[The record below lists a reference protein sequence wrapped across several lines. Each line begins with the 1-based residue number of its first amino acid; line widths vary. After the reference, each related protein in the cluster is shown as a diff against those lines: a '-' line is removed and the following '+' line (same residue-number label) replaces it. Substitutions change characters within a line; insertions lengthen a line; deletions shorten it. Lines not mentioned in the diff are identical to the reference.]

1 MPDQTSP
8 PPPSM
13 PFAGIPSFLRAPVC
27 ADLARLDADIAVV
40 GVPTDEGSPFMPGS
54 RFAPRSIR
62 EHSLRFA
69 GDVPGVYDPQER
81 RRFLEPEM
89 AQSRIADVGDADIL
103 PTNVVG
109 SFQNITRTV
118 AGVLQRGAM
127 PVILGGDHAITFPV
141 VRGFGGTGPL
151 YVVHFDAHL
160 DYMPFVHGLEYT
172 NAHAF
177 RHIRQM
183 DYVQGI
189 TQAGIRSLRSTEVM
203 LEDSLR
209 DGNRVVTMRDFRR
222 DGPAGVLAGLPSGA
236 RCYVSIDIDVL
247 DMPLVPGCVSA
258 EPEGMTY
265 AELRDTLIAL
275 AGHTDVIGFD
285 LVEVNPMLDVGT
297 GVTSY
302 LAAHTVVEFLA
313 FICDQPGWKARRA
326 RARLAGLAGATR
338 HTGGMP
344 DSSEPDPGAPR
355 DSAGHNERPAGRSD
369 GYEPVLEGI
378 RALHHRM
385 AELERLASAGDRAV
399 APAFRRAIV
408 PAWRR
413 ATQGEPRWHVA
424 GAAAAAIA
432 LQLPLPGRLV
442 LVRPTWLLPVLEAA
456 MVLLLAALN
465 PRRIDRESAALRWLA
480 LAVTGLISLA
490 NAWSAA
496 RLVTELV
503 QGTQGNTAGPLLSSG
518 AVIWLTNVIVF
529 GMWYWEFDRGGP
541 VARAHATHAF
551 PDFLFPQMTSPD
563 LAPADWEPAFGDY
576 LYTAFTNATAFS
588 PTDVMPL
595 SRWAK
600 GAMALQAGVS
610 IVTVALVISR
620 AVNVLK

>member
-1 MPDQTSP
+1 MPDQPTP
-8 PPPSM
+8 PQPSM

-27 ADLARLDADIAVV
+27 ADLAQLDADIAVV

-62 EHSLRFA
+62 EHSLRFV

-81 RRFLEPEM
+81 RRFLGPEM

-183 DYVQGI
+183 DYVPGI

-203 LEDSLR
+203 LSDSLR

-222 DGPAGVLAGLPSGA
+222 DGPASVLAGLPSGA

-275 AGHTDVIGFD
+275 AEHTDVIGFD

-326 RARLAGLAGATR
+326 RAR
-338 HTGGMP
+338 
-344 DSSEPDPGAPR
+344 
-355 DSAGHNERPAGRSD
+355 
-369 GYEPVLEGI
+369 
-378 RALHHRM
+378 
-385 AELERLASAGDRAV
+385 
-399 APAFRRAIV
+399 
-408 PAWRR
+408 
-413 ATQGEPRWHVA
+413 
-424 GAAAAAIA
+424 
-432 LQLPLPGRLV
+432 
-442 LVRPTWLLPVLEAA
+442 
-456 MVLLLAALN
+456 
-465 PRRIDRESAALRWLA
+465 
-480 LAVTGLISLA
+480 
-490 NAWSAA
+490 
-496 RLVTELV
+496 
-503 QGTQGNTAGPLLSSG
+503 
-518 AVIWLTNVIVF
+518 
-529 GMWYWEFDRGGP
+529 
-541 VARAHATHAF
+541 
-551 PDFLFPQMTSPD
+551 
-563 LAPADWEPAFGDY
+563 
-576 LYTAFTNATAFS
+576 
-588 PTDVMPL
+588 
-595 SRWAK
+595 
-600 GAMALQAGVS
+600 
-610 IVTVALVISR
+610 
-620 AVNVLK
+620 